1 MARRSSLTK
10 TAWCSILCGL
20 CLCLC
25 LSFSGIN
32 LARAQTTVASA
43 PTTQPA
49 AAHKPHTRK
58 KRRKAH
64 RVAKAAL
71 PAKPAPV
78 APPPEPPKPAAP
90 AWPIPPEQQPAV
102 QATVTFSGDQLTIV
116 AKNSSLQA
124 ILQAVSQQTGL
135 KVTGL
140 DGDMRIFG
148 TYGPGTV
155 SQTLNALL
163 QGSQYNYVLV
173 GGDATHPP
181 KELDFSLSH

>member
-1 MARRSSLTK
+1 MAL
-10 TAWCSILCGL
+10 
-20 CLCLC
+20 
-25 LSFSGIN
+25 
-32 LARAQTTVASA
+32 AQTTSAPA
-43 PTTQPA
+43 PTTTTKPA
-49 AAHKPHTRK
+49 ASHKKYAHKHPRK
-58 KRRKAH
+58 TH
-64 RVAKAAL
+64 RLAKAIA
-71 PAKPAPV
+71 PAQPVPA
-78 APPPEPPKPAAP
+78 APPEPAKPAAP
-90 AWPIPPEQQPAV
+90 AWPIPPAQQSAEPA
-102 QATVTFSGDQLTIV
+102 TITLSDDQLTIV

-124 ILQAVSQQTGL
+124 ILNTISQQTGL

-140 DGDMRIFG
+140 DGDMRIYG